1 MITWHLAP
9 AYYNDLKN
17 MLVHFKESACGKRIN
32 HSWNFF
38 SLYLKYRVPRTFGV
52 GCIIF
57 ESIFRRLNCVKRH
70 ISYLQTV
77 FPNLPFHKTFLP
89 FYTTGQKNN
98 IFHCKFSILLC
109 FFYLTYTNDKP
120 CPSFSCKS
128 FVPVNK
134 LRKYVNTYPRGLD
147 EVINNFL
154 CHLGKITHINGS
166 TNEITF
172 SYEFVNIF
180 ISPGSKSSRRHIY
193 FVIFDTFY
201 SYDLIYWLFL
211 SFRVIFRNAMADFKT
226 AKLTRK
232 TLRLYAF
239 ICSVLF
245 FICGKGGG
253 IFHSLKF
260 LLFRF
265 LNILLKCCFVL
276 AIGVEKCFVV
286 LFDLVNSLN
295 QKSIKQ
301 DSCHYIYST
310 LIHFTQLLTKSGF
323 PTAMLYTND
332 V

>member
-1 MITWHLAP
+1 MKLFFIVFKVQSSSNIWGWL
-9 AYYNDLKN
+9 YYFLKVFLDVWIVLN
-17 MLVHFKESACGKRIN
+17 GTFHIYRQCFLI
-32 HSWNFF
+32 
-38 SLYLKYRVPRTFGV
+38 YLFTK
-52 GCIIF
+52 
-57 ESIFRRLNCVKRH
+57 
-70 ISYLQTV
+70 
-77 FPNLPFHKTFLP
+77 P
-89 FYTTGQKNN
+89 FYLFTQQAKKNN

-265 LNILLKCCFVL
+265 LKISF
-276 AIGVEKCFVV
+276 
-286 LFDLVNSLN
+286 
-295 QKSIKQ
+295 
-301 DSCHYIYST
+301 
-310 LIHFTQLLTKSGF
+310 
-323 PTAMLYTND
+323 
-332 V
+332 